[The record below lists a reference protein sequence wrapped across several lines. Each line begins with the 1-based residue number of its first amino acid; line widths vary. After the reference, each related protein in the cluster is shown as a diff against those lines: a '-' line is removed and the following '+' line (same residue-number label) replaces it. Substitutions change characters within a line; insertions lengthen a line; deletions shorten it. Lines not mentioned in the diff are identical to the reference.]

1 MIKIDEERMFD
12 KTYIE
17 IGFIS
22 ENKAESIEFEI
33 PDYLKEYSKKLCI
46 KPRGGEEYTKQF
58 DGVTSNVFTFTKTET
73 QYRSLELSVEFFKT
87 ENEDEIVY
95 KTGVLTV
102 VFNNSIVC
110 DSDVEPDDPKVV
122 VLDGLIEKVTKG
134 INETNNL
141 DIDIDENS
149 NVTITKKD
157 GTTKQVNVKGS
168 KGDKG
173 NPGIQG
179 EKGEPGE
186 RGPQGEQ
193 GIQGIQG
200 VKGDK
205 GNDGVVQDV
214 LVNGVSTLDGTN
226 SNIHFK
232 TINGQ
237 DITGTGNIE
246 ITSGVSDVLVNDVS
260 VVNNGVANIDIS
272 DKEDKANKVTSLDG
286 NSTNAQYP
294 SAKVVYDE
302 LNKRLKYKGHVNL
315 KEDLPATSDIV
326 ENDVYTVGENNV
338 LYRANETEQK
348 WEPLSAP
355 VSIEEIDNHIDEKIT
370 AIPINNLLHFKGH
383 VDSVDMLPSV
393 GQSSAEASGNVLS
406 INSSSVT
413 FNAGVNQNYATPNSL
428 FDSAFKKY
436 CITVGSFWMSCGV
449 YTDYPELVGIG
460 ATRPLTLVLKY
471 DPNKPIYYSLGGAHD
486 AQIYIYTANASSQ
499 AYGQSKV
506 LVTEDMAISVG
517 GDGIGDLKVLTNI
530 LKINLVEYTLNTTN
544 LAGVYNCIKDSVD
557 NYVWAP
563 NMVYLYSTSAS
574 LTPIFQKSET
584 DTELNDVYTVGALN
598 TLYRRNE
605 LINWEPLSAPQ
616 PMEEIDA
623 HIDAKIENIP
633 INDLLHYKG
642 HVNSKDDL
650 PTAGQVSGETIEP
663 SLSVSYLNGGNKSTV
678 QKYYAKKQ
686 YFLSQFTNGSNY
698 GVLSTDFPEI
708 VDGVCLGFKPFATTV
723 FVHLNAT
730 GTKTA
735 IIDYDSSNKGM
746 VDYDD
751 GSAWDK
757 TKSTTITKSAWVALY
772 RSPGY
777 EGAFSGNF
785 PNPIKFK
792 IPSKDTFIFANGT
805 DSVDVNYKSLTN
817 NNFTYNS
824 GYKLFEFPSD
834 KDFKWVTTTPSDI
847 NENDVYTVGANYD
860 LVRGNAVEQKW
871 ELLAPKSDL
880 YKTYTGYD
888 ETKTQVLKNIN
899 GTLTWVEEVGGE

>member
-58 DGVTSNVFTFTKTET
+58 DGVTSNVFTFTKKET
-73 QYRSLELSVEFFKT
+73 QYRSLELSVEFFRT

-157 GTTKQVNVKGS
+157 GMIKQVNVKGS

-173 NPGIQG
+173 SPGIQG
-179 EKGEPGE
+179 EKGEQGE

-214 LVNGVSTLDGTN
+214 LVNGISTLNGTN
-226 SNIHFK
+226 SNINIK

-246 ITSGVSDVLVNDVS
+246 ITSGVSDVLVNDVP

-272 DKEDKANKVTSLDG
+272 GKEDKANKVTSLDG

-302 LNKRLKYKGHVNL
+302 LNKRLK
-315 KEDLPATSDIV
+315 
-326 ENDVYTVGENNV
+326 
-338 LYRANETEQK
+338 
-348 WEPLSAP
+348 
-355 VSIEEIDNHIDEKIT
+355 
-370 AIPINNLLHFKGH
+370 
-383 VDSVDMLPSV
+383 
-393 GQSSAEASGNVLS
+393 
-406 INSSSVT
+406 
-413 FNAGVNQNYATPNSL
+413 
-428 FDSAFKKY
+428 
-436 CITVGSFWMSCGV
+436 
-449 YTDYPELVGIG
+449 
-460 ATRPLTLVLKY
+460 
-471 DPNKPIYYSLGGAHD
+471 
-486 AQIYIYTANASSQ
+486 
-499 AYGQSKV
+499 
-506 LVTEDMAISVG
+506 
-517 GDGIGDLKVLTNI
+517 
-530 LKINLVEYTLNTTN
+530 
-544 LAGVYNCIKDSVD
+544 
-557 NYVWAP
+557 
-563 NMVYLYSTSAS
+563 
-574 LTPIFQKSET
+574 
-584 DTELNDVYTVGALN
+584 
-598 TLYRRNE
+598 
-605 LINWEPLSAPQ
+605 
-616 PMEEIDA
+616 
-623 HIDAKIENIP
+623 
-633 INDLLHYKG
+633 YKG

-777 EGAFSGNF
+777 EGDFSGNF

-792 IPSKDTFIFANGT
+792 IPSKDTFVFADGT

-871 ELLAPKSDL
+871 EPLAPKSDL

>member
-87 ENEDEIVY
+87 ENEIVY
-95 KTGVLTV
+95 KTSVLTV

-179 EKGEPGE
+179 EKGEQGE

-214 LVNGVSTLDGTN
+214 LVNGVSTLNGTN
-226 SNIHFK
+226 SNINIK

-272 DKEDKANKVTSLDG
+272 GKEDKANKVTSLDG
-286 NSTNAQYP
+286 NSTNVQYP
-294 SAKVVYDE
+294 NAKVVYDE
-302 LNKRLKYKGHVNL
+302 LSKRLKYKGHVNS
-315 KEDLPATSDIV
+315 KE
-326 ENDVYTVGENNV
+326 
-338 LYRANETEQK
+338 
-348 WEPLSAP
+348 
-355 VSIEEIDNHIDEKIT
+355 
-370 AIPINNLLHFKGH
+370 
-383 VDSVDMLPSV
+383 
-393 GQSSAEASGNVLS
+393 
-406 INSSSVT
+406 
-413 FNAGVNQNYATPNSL
+413 
-428 FDSAFKKY
+428 
-436 CITVGSFWMSCGV
+436 
-449 YTDYPELVGIG
+449 
-460 ATRPLTLVLKY
+460 
-471 DPNKPIYYSLGGAHD
+471 
-486 AQIYIYTANASSQ
+486 
-499 AYGQSKV
+499 
-506 LVTEDMAISVG
+506 
-517 GDGIGDLKVLTNI
+517 
-530 LKINLVEYTLNTTN
+530 
-544 LAGVYNCIKDSVD
+544 
-557 NYVWAP
+557 
-563 NMVYLYSTSAS
+563 
-574 LTPIFQKSET
+574 
-584 DTELNDVYTVGALN
+584 
-598 TLYRRNE
+598 
-605 LINWEPLSAPQ
+605 
-616 PMEEIDA
+616 
-623 HIDAKIENIP
+623 
-633 INDLLHYKG
+633 
-642 HVNSKDDL
+642 DL

-708 VDGVCLGFKPFATTV
+708 VDGVCLGFKSFATTV

-777 EGAFSGNF
+777 EGDFSGNF

-792 IPSKDTFIFANGT
+792 IPSKDTFAFADGT

-860 LVRGNAVEQKW
+860 LVRGNVAEQKW
-871 ELLAPKSDL
+871 ESLAPKSDL

>member
-58 DGVTSNVFTFTKTET
+58 DGVTSNVFTFTKKET

-122 VLDGLIEKVTKG
+122 VLDGLIEKITKN

-157 GTTKQVNVKGS
+157 GMTKQVNVKGS

-214 LVNGVSTLDGTN
+214 LVNGVSTLNGTN
-226 SNIHFK
+226 SNINIK

-272 DKEDKANKVTSLDG
+272 GKEDKANKVTSLDG

-294 SAKVVYDE
+294 GAKVVYDE
-302 LNKRLKYKGHVNL
+302 LSKRLK
-315 KEDLPATSDIV
+315 
-326 ENDVYTVGENNV
+326 
-338 LYRANETEQK
+338 
-348 WEPLSAP
+348 
-355 VSIEEIDNHIDEKIT
+355 
-370 AIPINNLLHFKGH
+370 
-383 VDSVDMLPSV
+383 
-393 GQSSAEASGNVLS
+393 
-406 INSSSVT
+406 
-413 FNAGVNQNYATPNSL
+413 
-428 FDSAFKKY
+428 
-436 CITVGSFWMSCGV
+436 
-449 YTDYPELVGIG
+449 
-460 ATRPLTLVLKY
+460 
-471 DPNKPIYYSLGGAHD
+471 
-486 AQIYIYTANASSQ
+486 
-499 AYGQSKV
+499 
-506 LVTEDMAISVG
+506 
-517 GDGIGDLKVLTNI
+517 
-530 LKINLVEYTLNTTN
+530 
-544 LAGVYNCIKDSVD
+544 
-557 NYVWAP
+557 
-563 NMVYLYSTSAS
+563 
-574 LTPIFQKSET
+574 
-584 DTELNDVYTVGALN
+584 
-598 TLYRRNE
+598 
-605 LINWEPLSAPQ
+605 
-616 PMEEIDA
+616 
-623 HIDAKIENIP
+623 
-633 INDLLHYKG
+633 YKG

-708 VDGVCLGFKPFATTV
+708 VDGVCLGFKSFATTV

-777 EGAFSGNF
+777 EGDFSGNF

-792 IPSKDTFIFANGT
+792 IPSKDTFVFADGT

-860 LVRGNAVEQKW
+860 LVRGNAAEQKW
-871 ELLAPKSDL
+871 ESLAPKSDL

>member
-58 DGVTSNVFTFTKTET
+58 DDVTSNVFTFTKTET

-272 DKEDKANKVTSLDG
+272 GKEDKANKVTSLDG

-294 SAKVVYDE
+294 NAKVVYDE
-302 LNKRLKYKGHVNL
+302 LSKRLK
-315 KEDLPATSDIV
+315 
-326 ENDVYTVGENNV
+326 
-338 LYRANETEQK
+338 
-348 WEPLSAP
+348 
-355 VSIEEIDNHIDEKIT
+355 
-370 AIPINNLLHFKGH
+370 
-383 VDSVDMLPSV
+383 
-393 GQSSAEASGNVLS
+393 
-406 INSSSVT
+406 
-413 FNAGVNQNYATPNSL
+413 
-428 FDSAFKKY
+428 
-436 CITVGSFWMSCGV
+436 
-449 YTDYPELVGIG
+449 
-460 ATRPLTLVLKY
+460 
-471 DPNKPIYYSLGGAHD
+471 
-486 AQIYIYTANASSQ
+486 
-499 AYGQSKV
+499 
-506 LVTEDMAISVG
+506 
-517 GDGIGDLKVLTNI
+517 
-530 LKINLVEYTLNTTN
+530 
-544 LAGVYNCIKDSVD
+544 
-557 NYVWAP
+557 
-563 NMVYLYSTSAS
+563 
-574 LTPIFQKSET
+574 
-584 DTELNDVYTVGALN
+584 
-598 TLYRRNE
+598 
-605 LINWEPLSAPQ
+605 
-616 PMEEIDA
+616 
-623 HIDAKIENIP
+623 
-633 INDLLHYKG
+633 YKG

-650 PTAGQVSGETIEP
+650 PTAGQVGGEAIEP

-777 EGAFSGNF
+777 EGDFSGNF

-792 IPSKDTFIFANGT
+792 IPSKDTFVFADGT

-860 LVRGNAVEQKW
+860 LVRGNSAEQKW
-871 ELLAPKSDL
+871 ESLAPKSDL

>member
-58 DGVTSNVFTFTKTET
+58 DGVTSNVFTFTKKET

-122 VLDGLIEKVTKG
+122 VLDGLIEKVTKN

-157 GTTKQVNVKGS
+157 GMTKQVNVKGS

-179 EKGEPGE
+179 EKGEQGE

-226 SNIHFK
+226 SNINIK

-272 DKEDKANKVTSLDG
+272 GKEDKANKVTSLDS
-286 NSTNAQYP
+286 NSTNVQYP
-294 SAKVVYDE
+294 NAKVVYDE
-302 LNKRLKYKGHVNL
+302 LSKRLK
-315 KEDLPATSDIV
+315 
-326 ENDVYTVGENNV
+326 
-338 LYRANETEQK
+338 
-348 WEPLSAP
+348 
-355 VSIEEIDNHIDEKIT
+355 
-370 AIPINNLLHFKGH
+370 
-383 VDSVDMLPSV
+383 
-393 GQSSAEASGNVLS
+393 
-406 INSSSVT
+406 
-413 FNAGVNQNYATPNSL
+413 
-428 FDSAFKKY
+428 
-436 CITVGSFWMSCGV
+436 
-449 YTDYPELVGIG
+449 
-460 ATRPLTLVLKY
+460 
-471 DPNKPIYYSLGGAHD
+471 
-486 AQIYIYTANASSQ
+486 
-499 AYGQSKV
+499 
-506 LVTEDMAISVG
+506 
-517 GDGIGDLKVLTNI
+517 
-530 LKINLVEYTLNTTN
+530 
-544 LAGVYNCIKDSVD
+544 
-557 NYVWAP
+557 
-563 NMVYLYSTSAS
+563 
-574 LTPIFQKSET
+574 
-584 DTELNDVYTVGALN
+584 
-598 TLYRRNE
+598 
-605 LINWEPLSAPQ
+605 
-616 PMEEIDA
+616 
-623 HIDAKIENIP
+623 
-633 INDLLHYKG
+633 YKG

-698 GVLSTDFPEI
+698 GVLSTDFLEI

-777 EGAFSGNF
+777 EGDFSGNF

-792 IPSKDTFIFANGT
+792 IPSKDTFVFADGT

-847 NENDVYTVGANYD
+847 NENDVYTVGDNYD
-860 LVRGNAVEQKW
+860 LVRGNATEQKW
-871 ELLAPKSDL
+871 ESLAPKSDL

>member
-17 IGFIS
+17 IGFLS

-58 DGVTSNVFTFTKTET
+58 DGVTSNVFTFTKKET

-95 KTGVLTV
+95 KTSVLTV

-122 VLDGLIEKVTKG
+122 VLDGLIEKVTKN

-157 GTTKQVNVKGS
+157 GMTKQVNVKGS

-179 EKGEPGE
+179 EKGEQGE

-214 LVNGVSTLDGTN
+214 LVNGVSTLNGTN
-226 SNIHFK
+226 SNINIK

-246 ITSGVSDVLVNDVS
+246 ITSGVSDVLVNDVP

-272 DKEDKANKVTSLDG
+272 GKEDKANKATSLDG

-294 SAKVVYDE
+294 GAKVVYDE
-302 LNKRLKYKGHVNL
+302 LSKRLK
-315 KEDLPATSDIV
+315 
-326 ENDVYTVGENNV
+326 
-338 LYRANETEQK
+338 
-348 WEPLSAP
+348 
-355 VSIEEIDNHIDEKIT
+355 
-370 AIPINNLLHFKGH
+370 
-383 VDSVDMLPSV
+383 
-393 GQSSAEASGNVLS
+393 
-406 INSSSVT
+406 
-413 FNAGVNQNYATPNSL
+413 
-428 FDSAFKKY
+428 
-436 CITVGSFWMSCGV
+436 
-449 YTDYPELVGIG
+449 
-460 ATRPLTLVLKY
+460 
-471 DPNKPIYYSLGGAHD
+471 
-486 AQIYIYTANASSQ
+486 
-499 AYGQSKV
+499 
-506 LVTEDMAISVG
+506 
-517 GDGIGDLKVLTNI
+517 
-530 LKINLVEYTLNTTN
+530 
-544 LAGVYNCIKDSVD
+544 
-557 NYVWAP
+557 
-563 NMVYLYSTSAS
+563 
-574 LTPIFQKSET
+574 
-584 DTELNDVYTVGALN
+584 
-598 TLYRRNE
+598 
-605 LINWEPLSAPQ
+605 
-616 PMEEIDA
+616 
-623 HIDAKIENIP
+623 
-633 INDLLHYKG
+633 YKG

-650 PTAGQVSGETIEP
+650 PTAGQVGGEAIEP

-777 EGAFSGNF
+777 EGDFNGNF

-792 IPSKDTFIFANGT
+792 IPSKDTFVFADGT

-860 LVRGNAVEQKW
+860 LVRGNAAEQKW
-871 ELLAPKSDL
+871 ESLAPKSDL

>member
-58 DGVTSNVFTFTKTET
+58 DGVTSNVFTFTKKET

-122 VLDGLIEKVTKG
+122 VLDGLIEKVTKN

-157 GTTKQVNVKGS
+157 GMTKQVNVKGS

-179 EKGEPGE
+179 EKGEQGE

-226 SNIHFK
+226 SNINIK

-246 ITSGVSDVLVNDVS
+246 ITSGVSDVLVNDVP

-272 DKEDKANKVTSLDG
+272 GKEDKANKVTSLDG

-294 SAKVVYDE
+294 GAKVVYDE
-302 LNKRLKYKGHVNL
+302 LNKRLK
-315 KEDLPATSDIV
+315 
-326 ENDVYTVGENNV
+326 
-338 LYRANETEQK
+338 
-348 WEPLSAP
+348 
-355 VSIEEIDNHIDEKIT
+355 
-370 AIPINNLLHFKGH
+370 
-383 VDSVDMLPSV
+383 
-393 GQSSAEASGNVLS
+393 
-406 INSSSVT
+406 
-413 FNAGVNQNYATPNSL
+413 
-428 FDSAFKKY
+428 
-436 CITVGSFWMSCGV
+436 
-449 YTDYPELVGIG
+449 
-460 ATRPLTLVLKY
+460 
-471 DPNKPIYYSLGGAHD
+471 
-486 AQIYIYTANASSQ
+486 
-499 AYGQSKV
+499 
-506 LVTEDMAISVG
+506 
-517 GDGIGDLKVLTNI
+517 
-530 LKINLVEYTLNTTN
+530 
-544 LAGVYNCIKDSVD
+544 
-557 NYVWAP
+557 
-563 NMVYLYSTSAS
+563 
-574 LTPIFQKSET
+574 
-584 DTELNDVYTVGALN
+584 
-598 TLYRRNE
+598 
-605 LINWEPLSAPQ
+605 
-616 PMEEIDA
+616 
-623 HIDAKIENIP
+623 
-633 INDLLHYKG
+633 YKG

-777 EGAFSGNF
+777 EGDFSGNF

-792 IPSKDTFIFANGT
+792 IPSKDTFVFADGT

-871 ELLAPKSDL
+871 ESLAPKSDL

>member
-58 DGVTSNVFTFTKTET
+58 DGVTSNVFTFTKKET

-122 VLDGLIEKVTKG
+122 VLDGLIEKVTKN

-157 GTTKQVNVKGS
+157 GMTKQVNVKGS

-173 NPGIQG
+173 NPGPQG
-179 EKGEPGE
+179 EKGEQGE

-214 LVNGVSTLDGTN
+214 LVN
-226 SNIHFK
+226 
-232 TINGQ
+232 
-237 DITGTGNIE
+237 
-246 ITSGVSDVLVNDVS
+246 DVP

-272 DKEDKANKVTSLDG
+272 GKEDKANKVTSLDG

-294 SAKVVYDE
+294 GAKVVYDE
-302 LNKRLKYKGHVNL
+302 LSKRLK
-315 KEDLPATSDIV
+315 
-326 ENDVYTVGENNV
+326 
-338 LYRANETEQK
+338 
-348 WEPLSAP
+348 
-355 VSIEEIDNHIDEKIT
+355 
-370 AIPINNLLHFKGH
+370 
-383 VDSVDMLPSV
+383 
-393 GQSSAEASGNVLS
+393 
-406 INSSSVT
+406 
-413 FNAGVNQNYATPNSL
+413 
-428 FDSAFKKY
+428 
-436 CITVGSFWMSCGV
+436 
-449 YTDYPELVGIG
+449 
-460 ATRPLTLVLKY
+460 
-471 DPNKPIYYSLGGAHD
+471 
-486 AQIYIYTANASSQ
+486 
-499 AYGQSKV
+499 
-506 LVTEDMAISVG
+506 
-517 GDGIGDLKVLTNI
+517 
-530 LKINLVEYTLNTTN
+530 
-544 LAGVYNCIKDSVD
+544 
-557 NYVWAP
+557 
-563 NMVYLYSTSAS
+563 
-574 LTPIFQKSET
+574 
-584 DTELNDVYTVGALN
+584 
-598 TLYRRNE
+598 
-605 LINWEPLSAPQ
+605 
-616 PMEEIDA
+616 
-623 HIDAKIENIP
+623 
-633 INDLLHYKG
+633 YKG

-777 EGAFSGNF
+777 EGDFSGNF

-792 IPSKDTFIFANGT
+792 IPSKDTFVFADGT

-871 ELLAPKSDL
+871 ESLAPKSDL

>member
-58 DGVTSNVFTFTKTET
+58 DDVTSNVFTFTKTET

-110 DSDVEPDDPKVV
+110 DSDVEPDDPKVI

-157 GTTKQVNVKGS
+157 GMIKQVNVKGS

-173 NPGIQG
+173 SPGIQG
-179 EKGEPGE
+179 EKGEQGE

-214 LVNGVSTLDGTN
+214 LVNGVSTLNGTN
-226 SNIHFK
+226 SNINIK

-272 DKEDKANKVTSLDG
+272 GKEDKANKATSLDG

-302 LNKRLKYKGHVNL
+302 LSKRLK
-315 KEDLPATSDIV
+315 
-326 ENDVYTVGENNV
+326 
-338 LYRANETEQK
+338 
-348 WEPLSAP
+348 
-355 VSIEEIDNHIDEKIT
+355 
-370 AIPINNLLHFKGH
+370 
-383 VDSVDMLPSV
+383 
-393 GQSSAEASGNVLS
+393 
-406 INSSSVT
+406 
-413 FNAGVNQNYATPNSL
+413 
-428 FDSAFKKY
+428 
-436 CITVGSFWMSCGV
+436 
-449 YTDYPELVGIG
+449 
-460 ATRPLTLVLKY
+460 
-471 DPNKPIYYSLGGAHD
+471 
-486 AQIYIYTANASSQ
+486 
-499 AYGQSKV
+499 
-506 LVTEDMAISVG
+506 
-517 GDGIGDLKVLTNI
+517 
-530 LKINLVEYTLNTTN
+530 
-544 LAGVYNCIKDSVD
+544 
-557 NYVWAP
+557 
-563 NMVYLYSTSAS
+563 
-574 LTPIFQKSET
+574 
-584 DTELNDVYTVGALN
+584 
-598 TLYRRNE
+598 
-605 LINWEPLSAPQ
+605 
-616 PMEEIDA
+616 
-623 HIDAKIENIP
+623 
-633 INDLLHYKG
+633 YKG

-708 VDGVCLGFKPFATTV
+708 VDGVCLGFKSFATTV

-777 EGAFSGNF
+777 EGDFSGNF

-792 IPSKDTFIFANGT
+792 IPSKDTFVFADGT

-860 LVRGNAVEQKW
+860 LVRGNAAEQKW
-871 ELLAPKSDL
+871 ESLAPKSDL

>member
-58 DGVTSNVFTFTKTET
+58 DGVTSNVFTFTKKET

-122 VLDGLIEKVTKG
+122 VLDGLIEKVTKN

-157 GTTKQVNVKGS
+157 GMTKQVNVKGS

-179 EKGEPGE
+179 EKGEQGE
-186 RGPQGEQ
+186 RGPQGKQ

-214 LVNGVSTLDGTN
+214 LVNGVSTLNGTN
-226 SNIHFK
+226 SNINIK

-246 ITSGVSDVLVNDVS
+246 ITSGVSDVLVNDVP

-272 DKEDKANKVTSLDG
+272 GKEDKANKVTSLDG

-294 SAKVVYDE
+294 GAKVVYDE
-302 LNKRLKYKGHVNL
+302 LSKRLK
-315 KEDLPATSDIV
+315 
-326 ENDVYTVGENNV
+326 
-338 LYRANETEQK
+338 
-348 WEPLSAP
+348 
-355 VSIEEIDNHIDEKIT
+355 
-370 AIPINNLLHFKGH
+370 
-383 VDSVDMLPSV
+383 
-393 GQSSAEASGNVLS
+393 
-406 INSSSVT
+406 
-413 FNAGVNQNYATPNSL
+413 
-428 FDSAFKKY
+428 
-436 CITVGSFWMSCGV
+436 
-449 YTDYPELVGIG
+449 
-460 ATRPLTLVLKY
+460 
-471 DPNKPIYYSLGGAHD
+471 
-486 AQIYIYTANASSQ
+486 
-499 AYGQSKV
+499 
-506 LVTEDMAISVG
+506 
-517 GDGIGDLKVLTNI
+517 
-530 LKINLVEYTLNTTN
+530 
-544 LAGVYNCIKDSVD
+544 
-557 NYVWAP
+557 
-563 NMVYLYSTSAS
+563 
-574 LTPIFQKSET
+574 
-584 DTELNDVYTVGALN
+584 
-598 TLYRRNE
+598 
-605 LINWEPLSAPQ
+605 
-616 PMEEIDA
+616 
-623 HIDAKIENIP
+623 
-633 INDLLHYKG
+633 YKG

-708 VDGVCLGFKPFATTV
+708 VDGVCLGFKSFATTV

-777 EGAFSGNF
+777 EGDFSGNF

-792 IPSKDTFIFANGT
+792 IPSKDTFVFADGT

-860 LVRGNAVEQKW
+860 LVRGNAAEQKW
-871 ELLAPKSDL
+871 EPLAPKSDL

>member
-58 DGVTSNVFTFTKTET
+58 DDVTSNVFTFTKTET

-122 VLDGLIEKVTKG
+122 VLDGLIEKVTKN

-157 GTTKQVNVKGS
+157 GMTKQVNVKGS

-179 EKGEPGE
+179 EKGEQGE

-214 LVNGVSTLDGTN
+214 LLNGVSTLNGTN
-226 SNIHFK
+226 SNINIK

-272 DKEDKANKVTSLDG
+272 GKEDKANKATSLDG

-302 LNKRLKYKGHVNL
+302 LSKRLK
-315 KEDLPATSDIV
+315 
-326 ENDVYTVGENNV
+326 
-338 LYRANETEQK
+338 
-348 WEPLSAP
+348 
-355 VSIEEIDNHIDEKIT
+355 
-370 AIPINNLLHFKGH
+370 
-383 VDSVDMLPSV
+383 
-393 GQSSAEASGNVLS
+393 
-406 INSSSVT
+406 
-413 FNAGVNQNYATPNSL
+413 
-428 FDSAFKKY
+428 
-436 CITVGSFWMSCGV
+436 
-449 YTDYPELVGIG
+449 
-460 ATRPLTLVLKY
+460 
-471 DPNKPIYYSLGGAHD
+471 
-486 AQIYIYTANASSQ
+486 
-499 AYGQSKV
+499 
-506 LVTEDMAISVG
+506 
-517 GDGIGDLKVLTNI
+517 
-530 LKINLVEYTLNTTN
+530 
-544 LAGVYNCIKDSVD
+544 
-557 NYVWAP
+557 
-563 NMVYLYSTSAS
+563 
-574 LTPIFQKSET
+574 
-584 DTELNDVYTVGALN
+584 
-598 TLYRRNE
+598 
-605 LINWEPLSAPQ
+605 
-616 PMEEIDA
+616 
-623 HIDAKIENIP
+623 
-633 INDLLHYKG
+633 YKG

-650 PTAGQVSGETIEP
+650 PTAGQVGGEAIEP

-777 EGAFSGNF
+777 EGDFSGNF

-792 IPSKDTFIFANGT
+792 IPSKDTFVFADGT

-860 LVRGNAVEQKW
+860 LVRGNSAEQKW
-871 ELLAPKSDL
+871 ESLAPKSDL

>member
-87 ENEDEIVY
+87 ENEIVY
-95 KTGVLTV
+95 KTSVLTV

-157 GTTKQVNVKGS
+157 GMTKQVNVKGS

-179 EKGEPGE
+179 EKGEQGE

-214 LVNGVSTLDGTN
+214 LVNGVSTLNGTN
-226 SNIHFK
+226 SNINIK

-272 DKEDKANKVTSLDG
+272 GKEDKANKVTSLDG
-286 NSTNAQYP
+286 NSTNVQYP
-294 SAKVVYDE
+294 NAKVVYDE
-302 LNKRLKYKGHVNL
+302 LSKRLKYKGHVNS
-315 KEDLPATSDIV
+315 KE
-326 ENDVYTVGENNV
+326 
-338 LYRANETEQK
+338 
-348 WEPLSAP
+348 
-355 VSIEEIDNHIDEKIT
+355 
-370 AIPINNLLHFKGH
+370 
-383 VDSVDMLPSV
+383 
-393 GQSSAEASGNVLS
+393 
-406 INSSSVT
+406 
-413 FNAGVNQNYATPNSL
+413 
-428 FDSAFKKY
+428 
-436 CITVGSFWMSCGV
+436 
-449 YTDYPELVGIG
+449 
-460 ATRPLTLVLKY
+460 
-471 DPNKPIYYSLGGAHD
+471 
-486 AQIYIYTANASSQ
+486 
-499 AYGQSKV
+499 
-506 LVTEDMAISVG
+506 
-517 GDGIGDLKVLTNI
+517 
-530 LKINLVEYTLNTTN
+530 
-544 LAGVYNCIKDSVD
+544 
-557 NYVWAP
+557 
-563 NMVYLYSTSAS
+563 
-574 LTPIFQKSET
+574 
-584 DTELNDVYTVGALN
+584 
-598 TLYRRNE
+598 
-605 LINWEPLSAPQ
+605 
-616 PMEEIDA
+616 
-623 HIDAKIENIP
+623 
-633 INDLLHYKG
+633 
-642 HVNSKDDL
+642 DL

-708 VDGVCLGFKPFATTV
+708 VDGVCLGFKSFATTV

-777 EGAFSGNF
+777 EGDFSGNF

-792 IPSKDTFIFANGT
+792 IPSKDTFAFADGT

-860 LVRGNAVEQKW
+860 LVRGNVAEQKW
-871 ELLAPKSDL
+871 ESLAPKSDL

>member
-58 DGVTSNVFTFTKTET
+58 DGVTSNVFTFTKKET

-110 DSDVEPDDPKVV
+110 DSDVEPDNPKVV
-122 VLDGLIEKVTKG
+122 VLDGLIEKVTKN

-157 GTTKQVNVKGS
+157 GMTKQVNVKGS

-179 EKGEPGE
+179 EKGEQGE

-214 LVNGVSTLDGTN
+214 LVNGVSTLNGTN
-226 SNIHFK
+226 SNINIK

-272 DKEDKANKVTSLDG
+272 GKEDKANKVTSLDG

-294 SAKVVYDE
+294 GAKVVYDE
-302 LNKRLKYKGHVNL
+302 LSKRLKYKGHVNS
-315 KEDLPATSDIV
+315 KE
-326 ENDVYTVGENNV
+326 
-338 LYRANETEQK
+338 
-348 WEPLSAP
+348 
-355 VSIEEIDNHIDEKIT
+355 
-370 AIPINNLLHFKGH
+370 
-383 VDSVDMLPSV
+383 
-393 GQSSAEASGNVLS
+393 
-406 INSSSVT
+406 
-413 FNAGVNQNYATPNSL
+413 
-428 FDSAFKKY
+428 
-436 CITVGSFWMSCGV
+436 
-449 YTDYPELVGIG
+449 
-460 ATRPLTLVLKY
+460 
-471 DPNKPIYYSLGGAHD
+471 
-486 AQIYIYTANASSQ
+486 
-499 AYGQSKV
+499 
-506 LVTEDMAISVG
+506 
-517 GDGIGDLKVLTNI
+517 
-530 LKINLVEYTLNTTN
+530 
-544 LAGVYNCIKDSVD
+544 
-557 NYVWAP
+557 
-563 NMVYLYSTSAS
+563 
-574 LTPIFQKSET
+574 
-584 DTELNDVYTVGALN
+584 
-598 TLYRRNE
+598 
-605 LINWEPLSAPQ
+605 
-616 PMEEIDA
+616 
-623 HIDAKIENIP
+623 
-633 INDLLHYKG
+633 
-642 HVNSKDDL
+642 DL

-708 VDGVCLGFKPFATTV
+708 VDGVCLGFKSFATTV

-777 EGAFSGNF
+777 EGDFSSNF

-792 IPSKDTFIFANGT
+792 IPSKDTFVFADGT

-860 LVRGNAVEQKW
+860 LVRGNAAEQKW
-871 ELLAPKSDL
+871 ESLAPKSDL

>member
-302 LNKRLKYKGHVNL
+302 LNKRLKYKGHVNS
-315 KEDLPATSDIV
+315 KE
-326 ENDVYTVGENNV
+326 
-338 LYRANETEQK
+338 
-348 WEPLSAP
+348 
-355 VSIEEIDNHIDEKIT
+355 
-370 AIPINNLLHFKGH
+370 
-383 VDSVDMLPSV
+383 
-393 GQSSAEASGNVLS
+393 
-406 INSSSVT
+406 
-413 FNAGVNQNYATPNSL
+413 
-428 FDSAFKKY
+428 
-436 CITVGSFWMSCGV
+436 
-449 YTDYPELVGIG
+449 
-460 ATRPLTLVLKY
+460 
-471 DPNKPIYYSLGGAHD
+471 
-486 AQIYIYTANASSQ
+486 
-499 AYGQSKV
+499 
-506 LVTEDMAISVG
+506 
-517 GDGIGDLKVLTNI
+517 
-530 LKINLVEYTLNTTN
+530 
-544 LAGVYNCIKDSVD
+544 
-557 NYVWAP
+557 
-563 NMVYLYSTSAS
+563 
-574 LTPIFQKSET
+574 
-584 DTELNDVYTVGALN
+584 
-598 TLYRRNE
+598 
-605 LINWEPLSAPQ
+605 
-616 PMEEIDA
+616 
-623 HIDAKIENIP
+623 
-633 INDLLHYKG
+633 
-642 HVNSKDDL
+642 DL
-650 PTAGQVSGETIEP
+650 PTAGQASGEVIEP
-663 SLSVSYLNGGNKSTV
+663 SLTITSSEKSSLQPTSSGYSREMQDFLCSADNGWNYVGVRDQYASLNFNQGGV
-678 QKYYAKKQ
+678 A
-686 YFLSQFTNGSNY
+686 TNY
-698 GVLSTDFPEI
+698 PEI
-708 VDGVCLGFKPFATTV
+708 IDGVSFGRCLGSKRSVVMVLLHINASKTKPATFKQTGGFRGNYFYTV
-723 FVHLNAT
+723 
-730 GTKTA
+730 
-735 IIDYDSSNKGM
+735 Y
-746 VDYDD
+746 YDD
-751 GSAWDK
+751 GTTQEYSALNEYDITIKLEKPCWINCRQVLSANTINSTSFSVSSGRIYGSK
-757 TKSTTITKSAWVALY
+757 TIGKLKYKHCPYEKMTIKLTDALAVDIVETNSKSLIM
-772 RSPGY
+772 
-777 EGAFSGNF
+777 
-785 PNPIKFK
+785 
-792 IPSKDTFIFANGT
+792 T
-805 DSVDVNYKSLTN
+805 DFVYNDNYKIL
-817 NNFTYNS
+817 
-824 GYKLFEFPSD
+824 
-834 KDFKWVTTTPSDI
+834 DFDNYDWITTTESDI
-847 NENDVYTVGANYD
+847 VENDVYTVGANYD
-860 LVRGNAVEQKW
+860 LVRGNAAEQKW
-871 ELLAPKSDL
+871 EPLAPKSDL

>member
-58 DGVTSNVFTFTKTET
+58 DDVTSNVFTFTKTET

-302 LNKRLKYKGHVNL
+302 LNKSLK
-315 KEDLPATSDIV
+315 
-326 ENDVYTVGENNV
+326 
-338 LYRANETEQK
+338 
-348 WEPLSAP
+348 
-355 VSIEEIDNHIDEKIT
+355 
-370 AIPINNLLHFKGH
+370 
-383 VDSVDMLPSV
+383 
-393 GQSSAEASGNVLS
+393 
-406 INSSSVT
+406 
-413 FNAGVNQNYATPNSL
+413 
-428 FDSAFKKY
+428 
-436 CITVGSFWMSCGV
+436 
-449 YTDYPELVGIG
+449 
-460 ATRPLTLVLKY
+460 
-471 DPNKPIYYSLGGAHD
+471 
-486 AQIYIYTANASSQ
+486 
-499 AYGQSKV
+499 
-506 LVTEDMAISVG
+506 
-517 GDGIGDLKVLTNI
+517 
-530 LKINLVEYTLNTTN
+530 
-544 LAGVYNCIKDSVD
+544 
-557 NYVWAP
+557 
-563 NMVYLYSTSAS
+563 
-574 LTPIFQKSET
+574 
-584 DTELNDVYTVGALN
+584 
-598 TLYRRNE
+598 
-605 LINWEPLSAPQ
+605 
-616 PMEEIDA
+616 
-623 HIDAKIENIP
+623 
-633 INDLLHYKG
+633 YKG

-650 PTAGQVSGETIEP
+650 PTAGQVSGEVIAP
-663 SLSVSYLNGGNKSTV
+663 NLSVSYLNGGNKSTV

-860 LVRGNAVEQKW
+860 LVRGNAAEQKW

>member
-58 DGVTSNVFTFTKTET
+58 DDVTSNVFTFTKTET

-95 KTGVLTV
+95 KTGVLTI

-110 DSDVEPDDPKVV
+110 DTDVEPDDPKVI

-157 GTTKQVNVKGS
+157 GMTKQVNVKGS

-179 EKGEPGE
+179 EKGEQGE
-186 RGPQGEQ
+186 RGPQGEK

-214 LVNGVSTLDGTN
+214 LVNGVSTLNGTN
-226 SNIHFK
+226 SNINIK

-272 DKEDKANKVTSLDG
+272 GKEDKANKVTSLDG

-302 LNKRLKYKGHVNL
+302 LSKRLK
-315 KEDLPATSDIV
+315 
-326 ENDVYTVGENNV
+326 
-338 LYRANETEQK
+338 
-348 WEPLSAP
+348 
-355 VSIEEIDNHIDEKIT
+355 
-370 AIPINNLLHFKGH
+370 
-383 VDSVDMLPSV
+383 
-393 GQSSAEASGNVLS
+393 
-406 INSSSVT
+406 
-413 FNAGVNQNYATPNSL
+413 
-428 FDSAFKKY
+428 
-436 CITVGSFWMSCGV
+436 
-449 YTDYPELVGIG
+449 
-460 ATRPLTLVLKY
+460 
-471 DPNKPIYYSLGGAHD
+471 
-486 AQIYIYTANASSQ
+486 
-499 AYGQSKV
+499 
-506 LVTEDMAISVG
+506 
-517 GDGIGDLKVLTNI
+517 
-530 LKINLVEYTLNTTN
+530 
-544 LAGVYNCIKDSVD
+544 
-557 NYVWAP
+557 
-563 NMVYLYSTSAS
+563 
-574 LTPIFQKSET
+574 
-584 DTELNDVYTVGALN
+584 
-598 TLYRRNE
+598 
-605 LINWEPLSAPQ
+605 
-616 PMEEIDA
+616 
-623 HIDAKIENIP
+623 
-633 INDLLHYKG
+633 YKG

-708 VDGVCLGFKPFATTV
+708 VDGVCLGFKSFATTV

-777 EGAFSGNF
+777 EGDFSGNF

-792 IPSKDTFIFANGT
+792 IPSKDTFVFADGT

-860 LVRGNAVEQKW
+860 LVRGNAAEQKW
-871 ELLAPKSDL
+871 ESLAPKSDL

>member
-33 PDYLKEYSKKLCI
+33 PNYLKEYSKKLCI

-122 VLDGLIEKVTKG
+122 VLDGLIEKVTKN

-157 GTTKQVNVKGS
+157 GMTKQVNVKGS

-179 EKGEPGE
+179 EKGEQGE

-214 LVNGVSTLDGTN
+214 LVNGVSTLNGTN
-226 SNIHFK
+226 SNINIK

-272 DKEDKANKVTSLDG
+272 GKEDKANKVTSLDG

-302 LNKRLKYKGHVNL
+302 LNKRLKYKGHVN
-315 KEDLPATSDIV
+315 
-326 ENDVYTVGENNV
+326 
-338 LYRANETEQK
+338 
-348 WEPLSAP
+348 
-355 VSIEEIDNHIDEKIT
+355 
-370 AIPINNLLHFKGH
+370 
-383 VDSVDMLPSV
+383 
-393 GQSSAEASGNVLS
+393 
-406 INSSSVT
+406 
-413 FNAGVNQNYATPNSL
+413 
-428 FDSAFKKY
+428 
-436 CITVGSFWMSCGV
+436 
-449 YTDYPELVGIG
+449 
-460 ATRPLTLVLKY
+460 
-471 DPNKPIYYSLGGAHD
+471 
-486 AQIYIYTANASSQ
+486 
-499 AYGQSKV
+499 
-506 LVTEDMAISVG
+506 
-517 GDGIGDLKVLTNI
+517 
-530 LKINLVEYTLNTTN
+530 
-544 LAGVYNCIKDSVD
+544 
-557 NYVWAP
+557 
-563 NMVYLYSTSAS
+563 
-574 LTPIFQKSET
+574 
-584 DTELNDVYTVGALN
+584 
-598 TLYRRNE
+598 
-605 LINWEPLSAPQ
+605 
-616 PMEEIDA
+616 
-623 HIDAKIENIP
+623 
-633 INDLLHYKG
+633 
-642 HVNSKDDL
+642 SKDDL
-650 PTAGQVSGETIEP
+650 PTAGQVSGEMISPVYQLTTDIYTSP
-663 SLSVSYLNGGNKSTV
+663 NQYTKQNALPGRNTTY
-678 QKYYAKKQ
+678 KYYVAAGSGYNPTTDSDAWYSGCVNTNYEETIDGICFMEYPARTGSSAKPIIFIHVNASSTKPCWVKGRNAVDVYDEHGAKTSVYSNNLITYPCWVNIQ
-686 YFLSQFTNGSNY
+686 GTRSNGCLY
-698 GVLSTDFPEI
+698 GNITTSLKLKRWKLIALEPFSKVDNLTIVREDFVYNI
-708 VDGVCLGFKPFATTV
+708 GYKMFKFDLDGDE
-723 FVHLNAT
+723 H
-730 GTKTA
+730 A
-735 IIDYDSSNKGM
+735 I
-746 VDYDD
+746 
-751 GSAWDK
+751 
-757 TKSTTITKSAWVALY
+757 TIT
-772 RSPGY
+772 
-777 EGAFSGNF
+777 
-785 PNPIKFK
+785 
-792 IPSKDTFIFANGT
+792 
-805 DSVDVNYKSLTN
+805 
-817 NNFTYNS
+817 
-824 GYKLFEFPSD
+824 
-834 KDFKWVTTTPSDI
+834 TTGSDI

-871 ELLAPKSDL
+871 EPLAPKSDL

>member
-87 ENEDEIVY
+87 ENEIVY
-95 KTGVLTV
+95 KTSVLTV

-179 EKGEPGE
+179 EKGEQGE

-214 LVNGVSTLDGTN
+214 LVNGVSTLNGTN
-226 SNIHFK
+226 SNINIK

-272 DKEDKANKVTSLDG
+272 GKEDKANKVTSLDG
-286 NSTNAQYP
+286 NSTNVQYP

-302 LNKRLKYKGHVNL
+302 LSKRLKYKGHVNS
-315 KEDLPATSDIV
+315 KE
-326 ENDVYTVGENNV
+326 
-338 LYRANETEQK
+338 
-348 WEPLSAP
+348 
-355 VSIEEIDNHIDEKIT
+355 
-370 AIPINNLLHFKGH
+370 
-383 VDSVDMLPSV
+383 
-393 GQSSAEASGNVLS
+393 
-406 INSSSVT
+406 
-413 FNAGVNQNYATPNSL
+413 
-428 FDSAFKKY
+428 
-436 CITVGSFWMSCGV
+436 
-449 YTDYPELVGIG
+449 
-460 ATRPLTLVLKY
+460 
-471 DPNKPIYYSLGGAHD
+471 
-486 AQIYIYTANASSQ
+486 
-499 AYGQSKV
+499 
-506 LVTEDMAISVG
+506 
-517 GDGIGDLKVLTNI
+517 
-530 LKINLVEYTLNTTN
+530 
-544 LAGVYNCIKDSVD
+544 
-557 NYVWAP
+557 
-563 NMVYLYSTSAS
+563 
-574 LTPIFQKSET
+574 
-584 DTELNDVYTVGALN
+584 
-598 TLYRRNE
+598 
-605 LINWEPLSAPQ
+605 
-616 PMEEIDA
+616 
-623 HIDAKIENIP
+623 
-633 INDLLHYKG
+633 
-642 HVNSKDDL
+642 DL

-708 VDGVCLGFKPFATTV
+708 VDGVCLGFKSFATTV

-777 EGAFSGNF
+777 EGDFSGNF

-792 IPSKDTFIFANGT
+792 IPSKDTFAFADGT

-860 LVRGNAVEQKW
+860 LVRGNAAEQKW
-871 ELLAPKSDL
+871 ESLAPKSDL